1 MVDLAGNNTPDTV
14 KALDKKLVD
23 KKVVEKKPSD
33 KKVSEK
39 KTSDK
44 KVLDKKENNDKKDVV
59 AADTKK
65 ANEPALEPIPEQPQ
79 DLKKVAIEKRKPEEI
94 DLNDSELYFNR
105 ELSHLAFHARVL
117 EQAMDENHPILNRL
131 MFLCIFSSNMDEFF
145 EIRVAGLKSQLEFSR
160 EQTGPDGL
168 YPKEVL
174 RQISDQAHKLVRRQY
189 RILNDIIFPK
199 LSENNVQ
206 FIRRSLWSESQ
217 AAWVK
222 KYFREN
228 VLPIISPIGLDP
240 AHPFPRL
247 ANKTFNFVVELE
259 GRDAFGRENG
269 LAIVPAPSSLPRL
282 VKMPAEVSE
291 DGDNLVFLS
300 SIIHAHADQLFP
312 GMTVKGSYQ
321 FRLTRNADLEVDS
334 DDIGLD
340 LAGALRTELQ
350 TRHYGSSVRLEVAEN
365 CPKSV
370 INSLLEQFD
379 LRENDL
385 YLIDGPVNLSRLLAV
400 LDLVDRPDLL
410 YAPFSPGL
418 PRKLSTSK
426 GDDMFEAIRQKDYLL
441 MHPYESFS
449 PVIDFLSNS
458 AKDPHVVAIRQTLYR
473 TGSRSPIANALVDAA
488 RNGKEVTVVI
498 ELRARFDEAENL
510 ALASRLQDAGAIVVY
525 GVVRHKTHAKM
536 ILIVRREGSVLRRYV
551 HLGTGN
557 YHAGNAR
564 LYTDYSLLT
573 CDSDIGEDIH
583 KVFQQLTGM
592 SKELKV
598 KKILHAPFTLRDRL
612 LDMISKEAES
622 AKKGNP
628 SRIILKVNSLT
639 EQRLVQA
646 LYKASQAGVKI
657 DLIVRGICTLRPGVK
672 GVSSNIKVRSIIG
685 RFLEHTRVY
694 YFYNNRTPLVYL
706 SSADGMDRNLNN
718 RIEVA
723 FPLQDAKLA
732 RRVKKELEAYI
743 TDNTQSWVLQN
754 DGSYQLNKPRKGEY
768 RSAQRTLLSNL
779 AD

>member
-1 MVDLAGNNTPDTV
+1 MSEQPENEKQVSQSTQAATEQKSSAEV
-14 KALDKKLVD
+14 KKQIEAAKEELV
-23 KKVVEKKPSD
+23 
-33 KKVSEK
+33 
-39 KTSDK
+39 
-44 KVLDKKENNDKKDVV
+44 
-59 AADTKK
+59 
-65 ANEPALEPIPEQPQ
+65 LEPIPEQPIEPARI
-79 DLKKVAIEKRKPEEI
+79 AIEERLPEDI
-94 DLNDSELYFNR
+94 DLADPELYFNR
-105 ELSHLAFHARVL
+105 ELSHLQFNARVL

-145 EIRVAGLKSQLEFSR
+145 EIRVAGLKSQIEYSR
-160 EQTGPDGL
+160 EKNGPDGMH
-168 YPKEVL
+168 PAKVL
-174 RQISDQAHKLVRRQY
+174 DLISDHAHQLVRRQY

-199 LSENNVQ
+199 LAEENIR
-206 FIRRSLWSESQ
+206 FIRRSVWTEQQS
-217 AAWVK
+217 AWVK
-222 KYFREN
+222 RYFRDN

-282 VKMPAEVSE
+282 VKLPDDVC
-291 DGDNLVFLS
+291 DGGDNMVFLS

-312 GMTVKGSYQ
+312 GMTVKGCYQ

-350 TRHYGSSVRLEVAEN
+350 SRHYGSSVRLEIADN
-365 CPKSV
+365 CPSHIV
-370 INSLLEQFD
+370 DSLLAQFELSD
-379 LRENDL
+379 KDL
-385 YLIDGPVNLSRLLAV
+385 YRIDGPVNLSRLLAV
-400 LDLVDRPDLL
+400 LELVNRPDLT

-418 PRKLSTSK
+418 PNKLAKS
-426 GDDMFEAIRQKDYLL
+426 GNIFEAIRQRDYLL
-441 MHPYESFS
+441 MHPFETFS
-449 PVIDFLSNS
+449 PVIDMLSEA
-458 AKDPHVVAIRQTLYR
+458 AKDPNVIAIRQTLYR
-473 TGSRSPIANALVDAA
+473 TGARSPIANALVEAA

-536 ILIVRREGSVLRRYV
+536 ILIVRREGAELTRYV

-564 LYTDYSLLT
+564 LYTDYSFLT
-573 CDSDIGEDIH
+573 CDKEIGDDVH
-583 KVFQQLTGM
+583 RVFQQLTGM

-598 KKILHAPFTLRDRL
+598 KKLLHAPFTLRDRL
-612 LDMISKEAES
+612 LDMIAQEADN
-622 AKKGNP
+622 ARKGEP
-628 SRIILKVNSLT
+628 ARIIIKVNSLT

-657 DLIVRGICTLRPGVK
+657 DLIIRGICTLRPGIK
-672 GVSSNIKVRSIIG
+672 GVSSNIRVRSIIG

-694 YFYNNRTPLVYL
+694 YFYNNRSPLVYL

-718 RIEVA
+718 RVEVA
-723 FPLQDAKLA
+723 FPIQDYKLA
-732 RRVKKELEAYI
+732 RRVKKELEYYLK
-743 TDNTQSWVLQN
+743 DNTQSWLLQS
-754 DGSYQLNKPRKGEY
+754 DGSYQLTKPRKGEY
-768 RSAQRTLLSNL
+768 RSAQRSLLNDL
-779 AD
+779 ADNAR

>member
-1 MVDLAGNNTPDTV
+1 MSELPASEPVVKETKATV
-14 KALDKKLVD
+14 VIKDSDELV
-23 KKVVEKKPSD
+23 
-33 KKVSEK
+33 
-39 KTSDK
+39 
-44 KVLDKKENNDKKDVV
+44 
-59 AADTKK
+59 
-65 ANEPALEPIPEQPQ
+65 LETIPEQPTAPSH
-79 DLKKVAIEKRKPEEI
+79 VAIEARSPEKI
-94 DLNDSELYFNR
+94 NLNDPELYFNR
-105 ELSHLAFHARVL
+105 ELSHLEFNMRVL

-145 EIRVAGLKSQLEFSR
+145 EIRVAGLKSQLEYSR
-160 EQTGPDGL
+160 EKNGPDGL
-168 YPKEVL
+168 HPKDVL
-174 RQISDQAHKLVRRQY
+174 RQIGEQAHQLVRRQY

-199 LSENNVQ
+199 LAENGVN
-206 FIRRSLWSESQ
+206 FIRRSEWTDEQ
-217 AAWVK
+217 ASWVK
-222 KYFREN
+222 HYFRDN
-228 VLPIISPIGLDP
+228 VLPIISPVGLDP

-282 VKMPAEVSE
+282 IRLPDDVCDE
-291 DGDNLVFLS
+291 GDNLVFLS

-312 GMTVKGSYQ
+312 GMTVKGCYQ

-334 DDIGLD
+334 DDIGVD

-350 TRHYGSSVRLEVAEN
+350 SRHYGSSVRLEIADN
-365 CPKSV
+365 CPNEV
-370 INSLLEQFD
+370 VASLLKQFD
-379 LRENDL
+379 LNEVDL
-385 YLIDGPVNLSRLLAV
+385 YKIDGPVNLSRLMAV
-400 LDLVDRPDLL
+400 LEMVDRPELL
-410 YAPFSPGL
+410 YSPFSPGL
-418 PRKLSTSK
+418 PRKLAGGS
-426 GDDMFEAIRQKDYLL
+426 DIFEAIRARDYLL
-441 MHPYESFS
+441 MHPFESFA
-449 PVIDFLSNS
+449 PVVDFLTNA
-458 AKDPHVVAIRQTLYR
+458 AKDPNVVAIRQTLYR

-510 ALASRLQDAGAIVVY
+510 ALASRLQDAGAVVVY

-536 ILIVRREGSVLRRYV
+536 ILIVRREGHVLSRYV

-564 LYTDYSLLT
+564 LYTDYSFLT
-573 CDSDIGEDIH
+573 SDPAIGEDVH

-598 KKILHAPFTLRDRL
+598 KKLLHAPFTLRDRL
-612 LDMISKEAES
+612 LDMVQREAEN
-622 AKKGNP
+622 ARNGDP
-628 SRIILKVNSLT
+628 SRIIIKVNSLT
-639 EQRLVQA
+639 EQRLIQA

-672 GVSSNIKVRSIIG
+672 GVSSNIRVRSIIG

-694 YFYNNRTPLVYL
+694 YFFNNRNPLVYL

-723 FPLQDAKLA
+723 FPLQDQKLA
-732 RRVKKELEAYI
+732 RRVKKELECYLS
-743 TDNTQSWVLQN
+743 DNTQSWVLQS
-754 DGSYQLNKPRKGEY
+754 DGSYQLSKPRKDDY
-768 RSAQRTLLSNL
+768 RSAQRTLLKEL
-779 AD
+779 ADSNRK

>member
-1 MVDLAGNNTPDTV
+1 MAFGDNRKYMSEQSVIEVEQQELHSTPEE
-14 KALDKKLVD
+14 LDAELI
-23 KKVVEKKPSD
+23 
-33 KKVSEK
+33 
-39 KTSDK
+39 
-44 KVLDKKENNDKKDVV
+44 
-59 AADTKK
+59 
-65 ANEPALEPIPEQPQ
+65 LEPIPEQPQ
-79 DLKKVAIEKRKPEEI
+79 DPSKMSIEERPPEEI
-94 DLNDSELYFNR
+94 DLADPELYFNR
-105 ELSHLAFHARVL
+105 ELSHLQFNARVL

-145 EIRVAGLKSQLEFSR
+145 EIRVAGLKSQLEYSR
-160 EQTGPDGL
+160 EKSGPDGMH
-168 YPKEVL
+168 PKKVL
-174 RQISDQAHKLVRRQY
+174 NLISEQAHKLVRRQY

-199 LSENNVQ
+199 LEEENVN
-206 FIRRSLWSESQ
+206 FIRRSDWDEKQ
-217 AAWVK
+217 INWVK
-222 KYFREN
+222 RYFRDN
-228 VLPIISPIGLDP
+228 VLPIISPVGLDP

-282 VKMPAEVSE
+282 VKLPDEVCES
-291 DGDNLVFLS
+291 GDNLVFLS

-312 GMTVKGSYQ
+312 GMTVKGCYQ

-334 DDIGLD
+334 DDIGVD

-350 TRHYGSSVRLEVAEN
+350 SRHYGSSVRLEIADN
-365 CPKSV
+365 CPDHIV
-370 INSLLEQFD
+370 DSLLKQFELED
-379 LRENDL
+379 QDL
-385 YLIDGPVNLSRLLAV
+385 YRIDGPVNLSRLMAV
-400 LDLVDRPDLL
+400 LELVDRPDLM

-418 PRKLSTSK
+418 PRKLASS
-426 GDDMFEAIRQKDYLL
+426 GGLFEAIRQRDYLL
-441 MHPYESFS
+441 MHPFESFS
-449 PVIDFLSNS
+449 PVVDLLSEA
-458 AKDPHVVAIRQTLYR
+458 AKDPKVVAIRQTLYR
-473 TGSRSPIANALVDAA
+473 SGARSPIANALVEAA

-536 ILIVRREGSVLRRYV
+536 ILIVRREGSDLTRYV

-564 LYTDYSLLT
+564 LYTDYSFMT
-573 CDSDIGEDIH
+573 CNKEIGDDVH
-583 KVFQQLTGM
+583 RVFQQLTGM

-598 KKILHAPFTLRDRL
+598 KKLLHAPFTLRDRL
-612 LDMISKEAES
+612 LEMIDREAQN
-622 AKKGNP
+622 ALKGEP
-628 SRIILKVNSLT
+628 SRIIIKVNSLT

-657 DLIVRGICTLRPGVK
+657 DLIIRGICTLRPGIK
-672 GVSSNIKVRSIIG
+672 GVSSNIRVRSIIG

-694 YFYNNRTPLVYL
+694 YFYNDRNPEVYL

-723 FPLQDAKLA
+723 FPLQDYKQT
-732 RRVKKELEAYI
+732 RRVKKELEYYLS
-743 TDNTQSWVLQN
+743 DNTQSWILQS
-754 DGSYQLNKPRKGEY
+754 DGSYQLSKPRKDDY
-768 RSAQRTLLSNL
+768 RSAQRTLLNEL
-779 AD
+779 ANSTR